1 MAISQ
6 SSSTSMLAVVAPPSP
21 HEQMQPSSSQAF
33 LNGPQGLSTP
43 GSSRVASSQRRLSQM
58 TPAQGSSSHSED
70 ARQHRG
76 GAAYTSTS
84 SPSPSTRHAPLAP
97 PTMHATPHKTSLR
110 LSHPPPA
117 PSSSFLHQV
126 TPQSKRTRFSYTE
139 TDSATTTASPL
150 SRTPNSLHNASTG
163 STDKVSLSSSSLSN
177 VRPLSGISLPRPLPA
192 TPSRPQRLSP
202 STSNAPHLIPM
213 PQRSIEDFHKLLP
226 PPQPS
231 AARYPRTDTPQR
243 ALLQNIPPQPPVQI
257 QAPNTIA
264 GHNTHPAVSIVETL
278 PSRRSWSLTGFRS
291 FDLDLDRIAQ
301 VVQLEQNRLHGADDS
316 ATSDRTRT
324 QPQLEFVDTFEA
336 SFCGRQDRG
345 LPSGSI
351 LEMLGPPGSGKSSLL
366 LQVAVTER
374 LRALRRARESL
385 WIPHHHDEALA
396 GNDAQTDH
404 PFTDS
409 SYFSEEF
416 WDAEVATADQVL
428 IIDCEGALTPEK
440 VADAAWTTVI
450 ELWASLPGSSEGPNR
465 VESGKST
472 LQYQRSAMSEDV
484 RRLVAAVLTGIHVSR
499 VTSLAGLVALLHS
512 LRPTDE
518 LQEGLS
524 RKVVP
529 SALPPRTSVILIDS
543 LSYYLRPSGGSS
555 QDRRAAAQVSERV
568 RDLLLRLQKSFEYRP
583 HQEATAEE
591 REAARKHCSD
601 AAEKLCVPTIVFT
614 NQLGIRRGRKE
625 SEASGRSSPTGRP
638 SMGAGS
644 SRFSSR
650 NNAGSEGPSTL
661 APLLNGTRPPQQ
673 ARLRDELPAFSV
685 ALGGPEM
692 WDDEGGTAVMP
703 RHRQQYG
710 GRNAPSQPISHNRGW
725 PPSFLG
731 QDVWRMLLFRHG
743 TFGHRYAQMISVP
756 PAVQAELS
764 ELWTQTKERVNA
776 RVQAGSCIATNVEE
790 HRASDGEAL
799 QEPPEAQEAT
809 TQTEAS
815 KADSPPEEVAE
826 KQDERILELLRQLQA
841 SLFRW
846 RPFQINSRGLIS

>member
-1 MAISQ
+1 
-6 SSSTSMLAVVAPPSP
+6 MLAVVAPRSP
-21 HEQMQPSSSQAF
+21 HQRMSPSSSHAF
-33 LNGPQGLSTP
+33 LNGPQSPSTP
-43 GSSRVASSQRRLSQM
+43 GPSRFASSQHRLSQM
-58 TPAQGSSSHSED
+58 TPAHGSSSHRED
-70 ARQHRG
+70 APQHRD
-76 GAAYTSTS
+76 GAADTSRTSS
-84 SPSPSTRHAPLAP
+84 SPSPHHAPATLP
-97 PTMHATPHKTSLR
+97 PMHATPLKTSLR

-117 PSSSFLHQV
+117 PSSSFLQHA

-150 SRTPNSLHNASTG
+150 SRTPNSLHNASIG
-163 STDKVSLSSSSLSN
+163 STDTSSLSASSLSN

-192 TPSRPQRLSP
+192 TPSRPQRPSP

-213 PQRSIEDFHKLLP
+213 PQRSIEDFQRLLP

-231 AARYPRTDTPQR
+231 TARYSRTDTPQR
-243 ALLQNIPPQPPVQI
+243 ALLQNIPPQPPMPI
-257 QAPNTIA
+257 QTGNMNA
-264 GHNTHPAVSIVETL
+264 GNYTHPTVPTVETL

-301 VVQLEQNRLHGADDS
+301 VVQLEQDRLHSADDS
-316 ATSDRTRT
+316 APSDPTRT
-324 QPQLEFVDTFEA
+324 QPQLEFVDTFGA
-336 SFCGRQDRG
+336 SFCGCQDRG

-351 LEMLGPPGSGKSSLL
+351 LEMLGPPGSGKSSFL
-366 LQVAVTER
+366 LQFAITER

-385 WIPHHHDEALA
+385 WIPHGHDEALA
-396 GNDAQTDH
+396 PNDAQINH

-440 VADAAWTTVI
+440 VADAAWTAVI
-450 ELWASLPGSSEGPNR
+450 ELWASLPGPSDGSDR

-472 LQYQRSAMSEDV
+472 LQCQRSAMPEDV
-484 RRLVAAVLTGIHVSR
+484 RRLVAAILTGLHVSR

-524 RKVVP
+524 KKALP
-529 SALPPRTSVILIDS
+529 SALPLRTSLILIDS
-543 LSYYLRPSGGSS
+543 LSYYLRPSGGSG
-555 QDRRAAAQVSERV
+555 QDRKTAAQVSERV
-568 RDLLLRLQKSFEYRP
+568 HDLVLRLQKPFEYMP
-583 HQEATAEE
+583 HHEATAEE

-625 SEASGRSSPTGRP
+625 SEASGRSSPAGRP
-638 SMGAGS
+638 SMGTGS

-661 APLLNGTRPPQQ
+661 APLLNGTRPPQP
-673 ARLRDELPAFSV
+673 ARLRDERPAFSV

-710 GRNAPSQPISHNRGW
+710 GRNAPSQPVSHDRGW

-743 TFGHRYAQMISVP
+743 TFGHRYAQITSVP
-756 PAVQAELS
+756 PAVQTELS

-776 RVQAGSCIATNVEE
+776 RAQAGAIATSVAA
-790 HRASDGEAL
+790 HRASDGQAL
-799 QEPPEAQEAT
+799 QEQPEAQESTA
-809 TQTEAS
+809 QTGAS
-815 KADSPPEEVAE
+815 LADSPPEDVAD
-826 KQDERILELLRQLQA
+826 KQDQRILELLRQLQA

-846 RPFQINSRGLIS
+846 RPFQVDSRGLVS